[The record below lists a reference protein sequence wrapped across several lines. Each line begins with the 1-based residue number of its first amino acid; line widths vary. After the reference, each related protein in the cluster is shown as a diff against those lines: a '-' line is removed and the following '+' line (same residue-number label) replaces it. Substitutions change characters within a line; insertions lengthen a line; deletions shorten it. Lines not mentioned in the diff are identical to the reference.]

1 MKEILI
7 ATGNAHKVEEFEEM
21 LKPLGYHVK
30 SLKDLKEKIE
40 IEETGTTFEE
50 NSLIKAQTLHKALGC
65 AVMADDSGI
74 MIDALDGA
82 PGVYSARFLG
92 EDTSYE
98 VKNRYILD
106 AVKGKERGARFV
118 CVIAYVESDGTAHT
132 FSGEVE
138 GEVASDIIGTHGF
151 GYDPIF
157 YYPPY
162 GTTLANVSE
171 EMKNAVSHRG
181 KALKKLVA
189 YLEGEQ

>member
-132 FSGEVE
+132 FRGEVE

-171 EMKNAVSHRG
+171 EMKNAISHRG